1 MSNEEK
7 EIPEYGSE
15 GWEKFVMDSFLPDE
29 LYIDEKGNGYPTLN
43 GMRRIALVVMGKII
57 ISIPVEVHSNP
68 PNSSF
73 CIYKLKFEDG
83 RTFGAAA
90 DACLENISGSY
101 CIYPTAIAES
111 RAEARAYR
119 KALMLR
125 TASAEEIK
133 GNEKAFDTVLESVK
147 EYDVEGE
154 ISQQQISIVNTKCKK
169 LKINQ
174 AKFLESENVNPDFKD
189 AKKSDGVKLS
199 KKISEFQQ
207 SGIPTELQ
215 L

>member
-1 MSNEEK
+1 MKEK
-7 EIPEYGSE
+7 EEIPEYGSE
-15 GWEKFVMDSFLPDE
+15 NWEKFVMDSFLQDE
-29 LYIDEKGNGYPTLN
+29 LYVDEKGNGYPTLN
-43 GMRRIALVVMGKII
+43 GMRRIALETMGRI
-57 ISIPVEVHSNP
+57 ISSMPLNVTSNP

-73 CIYKLKFEDG
+73 CVYQIVFEDG
-83 RTFGAAA
+83 RIFGAAA
-90 DACLENISGSY
+90 DACLDNVSGPY
-101 CIYPTAIAES
+101 AVYPTAIAES

-119 KALMLR
+119 KALLLK

-133 GNEKAFDTVLESVK
+133 GNEKAFNTVLESVK
-147 EYDVEGE
+147 EYDTEGE
-154 ISQQQISIVNTKCKK
+154 ISSQQISIIQTKCKK

-174 AKFLESENVNPDFKD
+174 AKFLESEGVDQDFKG

-207 SGIPTELQ
+207 NGIPTELK